1 MNDQKKC
8 RVVTFRLSEP
18 EYEALK
24 SACGEEKNTISSV
37 ARQTVV
43 QWAQSL
49 ASEPKVHERLN
60 EMDNKLDTLIG
71 LFHNDPRAGAGVH

>member
-24 SACGEEKNTISSV
+24 SACSEDKNTISSV

-49 ASEPKVHERLN
+49 TSEPKMNERLTV
-60 EMDNKLDTLIG
+60 MDNKLDTLIG
-71 LFHNDPRAGAGVH
+71 LFQNDSRAGAGVH